1 MPNTIEGLTP
11 QQVVLC
17 DLLWSSDYPE
27 TIIELMP
34 PDMAREATSLMQ
46 LILLSE
52 IDRVVA
58 EMPQSALRENYLNLF
73 G

>member
-1 MPNTIEGLTP
+1 LSNTIEGLTP

-27 TIIELMP
+27 TMIRLMP
-34 PDMAREATSLMQ
+34 PDMAREATTLMQ
-46 LILLSE
+46 LIVLSE
-52 IDRVVA
+52 IDQIVA
-58 EMPQSALRENYLNLF
+58 EMPQSTLQENYQNLF

>member
-1 MPNTIEGLTP
+1 MPNTIQGLTP

-27 TIIELMP
+27 TMIRLMP

-58 EMPQSALRENYLNLF
+58 EMPQSTLRENYLNLF

>member
-1 MPNTIEGLTP
+1 MSNTIEGLTP

-27 TIIELMP
+27 TMIRLMP
-34 PDMAREATSLMQ
+34 PDMAREATTLMQ
-46 LILLSE
+46 LIVLSE
-52 IDRVVA
+52 IDQIVA
-58 EMPQSALRENYLNLF
+58 EMPQSTLQENYQNLF